1 MRHFVTAEPGSLDST
16 RQASQKEGI
25 GGTGMDRGPGVSV
38 GVGGVASP
46 PPMWHL
52 PTIIGW
58 RESIVRRKVFC
69 CLTKLSPK
77 AINRL
82 STTFSL
88 DIDAIQSGA
97 LQLADVF
104 PRCNETPLDM
114 PHRTAN
120 GIAYR
125 ASSGRPRTLSTS
137 LSPADRSVSSP
148 SLATM
153 LRSRSSSTPIKMRR
167 PSAASPE
174 ISAALTASVCSTPQP
189 ASKSSSPARLPRTR
203 LESAAEF
210 LDGTAEGMRRAILEI
225 GKYEWLVYEAK
236 SAAAYHAREE
246 AAKKE
251 MEYDGEGKDG
261 TVLVVSAS
269 KEEVVSGADR
279 GPVNDSNGAD
289 DEPVAETEVEVEA
302 DEEADWMKFKATRRE
317 AHTISRDIY
326 VDLLMLFYMQK
337 CKKTPES
344 VSGKAD
350 HSGKLLDQFK
360 VIKNVLHALR
370 TRMRCVIL

>member
-1 MRHFVTAEPGSLDST
+1 MAEPSSLDST
-16 RQASQKEGI
+16 RQASQKD
-25 GGTGMDRGPGVSV
+25 GGGGGPVGTDRGHS
-38 GVGGVASP
+38 VGGVASP

-69 CLTKLSPK
+69 CLTKAAPK
-77 AINRL
+77 VMNRL
-82 STTFSL
+82 SSNFSL

-104 PRCNETPLDM
+104 PRCNETPLDI
-114 PHRTAN
+114 PNRTAN

-125 ASSGRPRTLSTS
+125 ASNGRARTLSSS
-137 LSPADRSVSSP
+137 LSPALDRSVSSP
-148 SLATM
+148 SLPTM
-153 LRSRSSSTPIKMRR
+153 LRSRSSSTPMKMRR
-167 PSAASPE
+167 PSASPE
-174 ISAALTASVCSTPQP
+174 IIAALSPASICSTPQP

-236 SAAAYHAREE
+236 SAAAYHDREE

-261 TVLVVSAS
+261 TEHNIGGG
-269 KEEVVSGADR
+269 KEDVVSGGADS
-279 GPVNDSNGAD
+279 GLMNDSNGAH
-289 DEPVAETEVEVEA
+289 DEPEREVEVEA
-302 DEEADWMKFKATRRE
+302 DEEANWMKFKATRRE

-326 VDLLMLFYMQK
+326 VDLLTLFYMQK
-337 CKKTPES
+337 CKKSPES
-344 VSGKAD
+344 VSAKAD
-350 HSGKLLDQFK
+350 HSGKLLDHFK
-360 VIKNVLHALR
+360 VMKMKNILHAL
-370 TRMRCVIL
+370 MI